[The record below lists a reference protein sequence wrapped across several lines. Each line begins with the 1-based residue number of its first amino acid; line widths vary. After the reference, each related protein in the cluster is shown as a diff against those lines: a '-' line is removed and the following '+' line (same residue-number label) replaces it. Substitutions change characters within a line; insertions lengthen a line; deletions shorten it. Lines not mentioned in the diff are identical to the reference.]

1 MNQSQSSPMP
11 TDAEIIAR
19 VLGGDLHAYGALV
32 DRYERAVLAAALS
45 VLRDRHAAED
55 VTQDVLT
62 QGYLQLASLRDG
74 SRFGFWLLRI
84 ARREAWRSRR
94 KRVQSKEAIDA
105 SIENSSGVNR
115 NGPLLDDA
123 KEQLLADVQCLP
135 EHERLMI
142 SLRYFADHSVQEIA
156 TITGRPVGTVT
167 KQLSR
172 AIERLRARMGTSE
185 LRVTEVQI

>member
-1 MNQSQSSPMP
+1 MDKQEPSPIP

-32 DRYERAVLAAALS
+32 DRYERAVFAAALS
-45 VLRDRHAAED
+45 VVRDRHAAED

-62 QGYLQLASLRDG
+62 RGYLQLGTLRDG

-84 ARREAWRSRR
+84 ARREAWHSRR
-94 KRVQSKEAIDA
+94 NRVKAKETIEA
-105 SIENSSGVNR
+105 SIQNKSGASR
-115 NGPLLDDA
+115 DGRLLDDA

-142 SLRYFADHSVQEIA
+142 SLRYFAGHTVQEIA
-156 TITGRPVGTVT
+156 TMTGRPVGTVT

-172 AIERLRARMGTSE
+172 TVKRLRARMGAAE
-185 LRVTEVQI
+185 LRAMEVPI